1 MKIRNKTTC
10 LTYVTIAFTLL
21 AALSACG
28 GGGSSA
34 NGTSTSDASSTGNSG
49 STGSA
54 SSSSTGTS
62 LKSGYQAAS
71 WGANMKVSFPSDCEM
86 TVVTTGMPNHS
97 LPAYYLGPDNNGGT
111 VVATNST
118 GMEFVVIKNP
128 DSSTPSTTTF
138 NICPTKAA
146 SPTTTNMGGIGVM
159 ISGAVLFN
167 PYDATGVPALSEN
180 VSYTFTDSNN
190 VSQTASFID
199 NCNGHYTNNGGGNV
213 YHYHGN
219 SSCVTGEVDTTSG
232 PSHIIGVALDG
243 FPVYGG
249 RDISGN
255 VIQVSQL
262 DSCNGITSVTPEFP
276 NGVYHYVLPEGV
288 TDKSSSMNCYA
299 GTVTMSQIAQAT
311 ENGFCKNGATVVAK
325 KIRPSRRLVL
335 ASSGIYVRNNK
346 TQTAPF
352 S

>member
-1 MKIRNKTTC
+1 MKIENRVTYFTC
-10 LTYVTIAFTLL
+10 AGITIALL
-21 AALSACG
+21 VALGACG

-34 NGTSTSDASSTGNSG
+34 SG
-49 STGSA
+49 STGSTDA
-54 SSSSTGTS
+54 SSTTASTSSSSSSGTS

-71 WGANMKVSFPSDCEM
+71 WGINMKVTFPSDCEM

-118 GMEFVVIKNP
+118 GMELVVIKNP

-146 SPTTTNMGGIGVM
+146 SPTTTNMGGIGVL

-167 PYDATGVPALSEN
+167 PYDATGTPALSEN
-180 VSYTFTDSNN
+180 ASYTFTDSNN

-199 NCNGHYTNNGGGNV
+199 TCNGHYTNNGSGNV

-219 SSCVTGEVDTTSG
+219 SSCVTGEVDTAG
-232 PSHIIGVALDG
+232 GASHIIGVALDG

-249 RDISGN
+249 RDINGN

-262 DSCNGITSVTPEFP
+262 DSCNGLTSATPEFP
-276 NGVYHYVLPEGV
+276 SGVYHYVLPEGV

-299 GTVTMSQIAQAT
+299 GTVTTSQIAQAT
-311 ENGFCKNGATVVAK
+311 ENGFCKNGATVIVTK
-325 KIRPSRRLVL
+325 KMRSSRKVVL
-335 ASSGIYVRNNK
+335 ASSSVFGRNNK
-346 TQTAPF
+346 TQNAPF